1 LNLVVGF
8 LDAQEKAAHEGCRRV
23 FAFASRDARIQDG
36 HLAPELDVED
46 EEGETRTL

>member
-1 LNLVVGF
+1 MNLVVGF
-8 LDAQEKAAHEGCRRV
+8 LDAQEKGRARGCRRV

-36 HLAPELDVED
+36 HLVPELDVED